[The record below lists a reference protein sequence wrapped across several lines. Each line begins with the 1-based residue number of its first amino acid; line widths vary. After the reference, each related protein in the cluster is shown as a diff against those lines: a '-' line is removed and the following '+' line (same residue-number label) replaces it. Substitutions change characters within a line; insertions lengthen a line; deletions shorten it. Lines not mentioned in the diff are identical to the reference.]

1 MATFLTT
8 TDSSAAIERVIRE
21 ADGTLT
27 LISAF
32 VFPRIVHLQRLQE
45 AGERGVVMTFLFGK
59 KPMDQGVF
67 RDLRALPNMRLYF
80 LRELHAKCYFNE
92 QEAVVTSLN
101 LLGGSEAKNREMGV
115 LLNARTD
122 IEAYTAMCKEAK
134 SIIRIADLIHSTV
147 PEPLLKRE
155 IPQWD
160 ARVASIVPKEEL
172 PAEPISTIEKVRK
185 QFPRA
190 YLRWTAEED
199 ALFLEMIDKG
209 MARLAICD
217 VLQRQP
223 SAIASRVL
231 KLRGDGSAPP
241 LNGQGDHK

>member
-45 AGERGVVMTFLFGK
+45 AGERGVEITFLFGK

-67 RDLRALPNMRLYF
+67 RDLRCLPNMRLYF
-80 LRELHAKCYFNE
+80 LRDLHAKCYFNK

-115 LLNARTD
+115 LLRADEDAR
-122 IEAYTAMCKEAK
+122 AYEAMCKESQ
-134 SIIRIADLIHSTV
+134 SIIRISDLIHSTV
-147 PEPLLKRE
+147 PQRE
-155 IPQWD
+155 L
-160 ARVASIVPKEEL
+160 EHHL
-172 PAEPISTIEKVRK
+172 PAWNQRAAGIRPPIELSADAPDTIERIRK
-185 QFPRA
+185 KHPRA

-199 ALFLEMIDKG
+199 ALIREMLGKG
-209 MARLAICD
+209 MAHLAISD

-223 SAIASRVL
+223 SAIASRVR
-231 KLRGDGSAPP
+231 K
-241 LNGQGDHK
+241 LNGE

>member
-1 MATFLTT
+1 MASFLTM

-21 ADGTLT
+21 AEGRLT

-32 VFPRIVHLQRLQE
+32 VFPRIVHLQRLQD
-45 AGERGVVMTFLFGK
+45 AAERGVETTILFGK

-67 RDLRALPNMRLYF
+67 RDLRELPNMKLYF
-80 LRELHAKCYFNE
+80 LKELHAKCYFNE
-92 QEAVVTSLN
+92 REGVVTSLN
-101 LLGGSEAKNREMGV
+101 LLGGSERNNREMGV
-115 LLNARTD
+115 LLDASSD
-122 IEAYTAMCKEAK
+122 AEAYAAMCKEAK

-185 QFPRA
+185 QYPRA
-190 YLRWTAEED
+190 YLRWTPEED
-199 ALFLEMIDKG
+199 ALLLEMIDKG
-209 MARLAICD
+209 MARLAICG
-217 VLQRQP
+217 VLHRQP
-223 SAIASRVL
+223 SAIASRIL
-231 KLRGDGSAPP
+231 KLRGSGDAPAP
-241 LNGQGDHK
+241 ASL